1 MDKQELIK
9 KINELPTY
17 GYDTTIV
24 KRHVLALVEQLDEP
38 KTVMQNA
45 KVINNIK
52 HVERLD

>member
-24 KRHVLALVEQLDEP
+24 KRHVIVRHYARYTETGTIDYWTEQ
-38 KTVMQNA
+38 
-45 KVINNIK
+45 IK
-52 HVERLD
+52 D